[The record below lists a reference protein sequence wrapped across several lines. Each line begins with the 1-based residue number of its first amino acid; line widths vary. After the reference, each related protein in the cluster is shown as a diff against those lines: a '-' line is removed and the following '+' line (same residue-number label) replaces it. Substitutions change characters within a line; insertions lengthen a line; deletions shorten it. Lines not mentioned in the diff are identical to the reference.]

1 MCQQISDEQRST
13 ETLASCEG
21 LGSITLCPCGTV
33 SMHVGGVSVRMEMR
47 AFMQAARMCHMAML
61 SLDGHVRALTQA
73 GNTSSTVTH

>member
-1 MCQQISDEQRST
+1 
-13 ETLASCEG
+13 
-21 LGSITLCPCGTV
+21 
-33 SMHVGGVSVRMEMR
+33 MHVGGVSVRMEMR